1 MNILHNFLIPEAEH
15 RNKFWAKQPIDD
27 PQTINGFNGTF
38 AFSEH
43 NRNPQGIVEF
53 LTMMTKNNPKT
64 ILGVIMQYLK
74 EVTSWDT
81 PVQNHTY
88 IVDDNNWCVGYI
100 KNGTT
105 EEIIFSR
112 PMKQWSKSYRKFEK
126 VVIHDDQRS

>member
-1 MNILHNFLIPEAEH
+1 
-15 RNKFWAKQPIDD
+15 
-27 PQTINGFNGTF
+27 
-38 AFSEH
+38 
-43 NRNPQGIVEF
+43 
-53 LTMMTKNNPKT
+53 MMTKNNLKT